1 MVKIIGAILIL
12 ASTSWG
18 GMEFSKLLSQRPK
31 QIRAL
36 KSALQSLEAEIMY
49 GHTPLHEASRRLA
62 EQLSDPLSS
71 FFGSFAERLIKE
83 DTTVKEAWSLSLNDI
98 WKKTAMKDT
107 ELEIMKQFG
116 ETLGRHDRFSQQK
129 QIMLTLTHL
138 EREEEEAREIQGK
151 YEKMVRSLGFLSG
164 LLIVIL
170 LM

>member
-62 EQLSDPLSS
+62 EQLNEPLSS
-71 FFGSFAERLIKE
+71 FFQALQ
-83 DTTVKEAWSLSLNDI
+83 ND
-98 WKKTAMKDT
+98 
-107 ELEIMKQFG
+107 
-116 ETLGRHDRFSQQK
+116 
-129 QIMLTLTHL
+129 
-138 EREEEEAREIQGK
+138 
-151 YEKMVRSLGFLSG
+151 
-164 LLIVIL
+164 
-170 LM
+170 